1 MNKFG
6 WKMMKLSKEDLV
18 DSIAGLEQ
26 LKPILQQ
33 QLVKGNMHGKGNADA
48 EELGKHFDTA
58 ITSMTI
64 LAAGFD
70 K

>member
-1 MNKFG
+1 MNEFG
-6 WKMMKLSKEDLV
+6 WRMMKLGKEELV

-33 QLVKGNMHGKGNADA
+33 QLVKGNMHGKGDADA
-48 EELGKHFDTA
+48 DELGKHFDTA

-64 LAAGFD
+64 LVAGFE
-70 K
+70 

>member
-6 WKMMKLSKEDLV
+6 WKMMKLSKEELV

-26 LKPILQQ
+26 LKPVIQR
-33 QLVKGNMHGKGNADA
+33 QLTLINADGQGKQDA
-48 EELGKHFDTA
+48 EEVGKHFDTA